1 MLEGLAFGLSAA
13 LAWGLTDISAALA
26 ARRIGGLA
34 TVAGVQV
41 IGFVVLLAFAIVTEG
56 AIPFDPAVAPQAV
69 ALGVL
74 AAVGYISF
82 FTALGRGPIAVVS
95 PVGSA
100 YGGLTVVLAVV
111 LLGEQLS
118 ATQAIGAAL
127 GTVGILTVGLRV
139 GADWRATRF
148 VGPGVPFAIVAL
160 VCWAVV
166 TIGTT
171 VSVREAG
178 VLPVILVARAA
189 NMTTV
194 WCLVGFRRVL
204 RPRDLPSRHSITRR
218 VVGFTLLAG
227 ILDVTGNIIYA
238 TGLERSL
245 AWLVGLTSSFGPAI
259 AVLVAVGFLGDRL
272 RPVQWVGLGALA
284 LGVVLIGL
292 G

>member
-34 TVAGVQV
+34 TVAGVQL
-41 IGFVVLLAFAIVTEG
+41 IGFVVLFAFALVTQG

-69 ALGVL
+69 ALGIL
-74 AAVGYISF
+74 AAAGYVSF

-118 ATQAIGAAL
+118 PTQAIGAAL
-127 GTVGILTVGLRV
+127 GTVGILTVALRV
-139 GADWRATRF
+139 GPDWRATRF
-148 VGPGVPFAIVAL
+148 VGPGVPFAVVSL
-160 VCWAVV
+160 VLWAFV

-194 WCLVGFRRVL
+194 WCLVGLRRAFR
-204 RPRDLPSRHSITRR
+204 PHDLPSRRSITRR
-218 VVGFTLLAG
+218 VVGLTALAG
-227 ILDVTGNIIYA
+227 ILDVTGYIIYA

-272 RPVQWVGLGALA
+272 RPVQWLGLAALA
-284 LGVVLIGL
+284 LGVVLIGFR
-292 G
+292 

>member
-13 LAWGLTDISAALA
+13 LAWGLTDITAALA

-41 IGFVVLLAFAIVTEG
+41 TGFVVLVSFTLALEG
-56 AIPFDPAVAPQAV
+56 SIPFDPTVAPQAV
-69 ALGVL
+69 ALGIFG
-74 AAVGYISF
+74 AVGYISF

-111 LLGEQLS
+111 LLGETLS
-118 ATQAIGAAL
+118 PTQAIGAAL
-127 GTVGILTVGLRV
+127 GTIGILAVGLRI
-139 GADWRATRF
+139 GANWRTTRF
-148 VGPGVPFAIVAL
+148 VGPGVPFAIFSL
-160 VCWAVV
+160 VCWAFV

-178 VLPVILVARAA
+178 VLPVIIVARAA

-194 WCLVGFRRVL
+194 WCLVGLRRVL
-204 RPRDLPSRHSITRR
+204 RPHDLPSRHSITRR
-218 VVGFTLLAG
+218 VVGLTLLAG
-227 ILDVTGNIIYA
+227 ILDVIGYVIYA

-259 AVLVAVGFLGDRL
+259 AVLIAVGFLGDRL
-272 RPVQWVGLGALA
+272 RPVQWLGLGALA

-292 G
+292 R